1 MAPVQMQGMGPGCP
15 FTLAPHF
22 TALLSRVHALGG
34 DNQLAFRKG
43 CKVTKE
49 RLTN

>member
-1 MAPVQMQGMGPGCP
+1 MVLRL
-15 FTLAPHF
+15 FHTLFHLVLTLF
-22 TALLSRVHALGG
+22 HLRVHALGG